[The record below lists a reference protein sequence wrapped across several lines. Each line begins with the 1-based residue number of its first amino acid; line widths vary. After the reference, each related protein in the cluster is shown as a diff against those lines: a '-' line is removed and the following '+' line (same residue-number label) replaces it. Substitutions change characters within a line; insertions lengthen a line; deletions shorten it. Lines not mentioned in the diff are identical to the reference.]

1 MNISIEDIKKII
13 EDASKKGFKIGV
25 RDIAFVVLLDAF
37 ENEDIAYKCLFGSES
52 GFMQEYASVYART
65 GAVEYIKDYIDILS
79 SNNGSR
85 SKKQDID
92 DITFDENK
100 AYMIKLKKDTEEAMA
115 NGEIEK
121 KDALK
126 ILADISVKLNDK
138 FNVKDANEDKQVV
151 IVQNKFNA
159 ICECGR
165 EIYVPTKEELMK
177 KYNLVEKDIDVKNNN
192 LM

>member
-1 MNISIEDIKKII
+1 MNISIDDIKKII

-79 SNNGSR
+79 ANNGSR

-138 FNVKDANEDKQVV
+138 FNVKDANEDRQVV

-165 EIYVPTKEELMK
+165 EIYVPTKEEMMK
-177 KYNLVEKDIDVKNNN
+177 KYNLVEKDVDVKNNN
-192 LM
+192 LI

>member
-79 SNNGSR
+79 TNNGSR
-85 SKKQDID
+85 SKKQDVD

-100 AYMIKLKKDTEEAMA
+100 SYMIKLKKDTEEAMA

-138 FNVKDANEDKQVV
+138 FTVKDANEDRQVV
-151 IVQNKFNA
+151 MVQNKFNA

-165 EIYVPTKEELMK
+165 EIYVPTKEEMMK
-177 KYNLVEKDIDVKNNN
+177 KYNLVEKDVDVKNNN

>member
-79 SNNGSR
+79 ANNGSR

-138 FNVKDANEDKQVV
+138 FNVKYANEDRQVV

-165 EIYVPTKEELMK
+165 EIYVPTKEEMMK
-177 KYNLVEKDIDVKNNN
+177 KYNLVEKDVDVKNNN
-192 LM
+192 LI

>member
-1 MNISIEDIKKII
+1 MNISIDDIKKII

-79 SNNGSR
+79 ANNGSR

-138 FNVKDANEDKQVV
+138 FNVKDANEDRQVV